1 MKADVKVEMD
11 QNDESKMN
19 TKVTIDPTNSK
30 SELGDNNPCAAQKQF
45 LISDIKQII
54 HWIKLRIDKISQKLI
69 TYS

>member
-1 MKADVKVEMD
+1 MKADVKVEKD

-19 TKVTIDPTNSK
+19 TKVTVDPTNSK
-30 SELGDNNPCAAQKQF
+30 SELCDNNPCVVQKQF

-54 HWIKLRIDKISQKLI
+54 HWIKCRIEKISQKLI